1 MVFTRCRCLLSN
13 CTWAAVSWL
22 LDASWTSL
30 EPNLE
35 PLGRLLEPTW
45 SVLGASWSLLGASWS
60 QLGASWAPLGANLEP
75 LGRLL
80 EPLGHL
86 LGSTW
91 VPWPLLGPNLEPFG
105 SLRDSTWPFQL
116 TSKCNLD
123 STWRFKLDSTR
134 SNSTSLST
142 SVLQLSSCSC
152 SHYQQGSCCISFVL
166 PKGLPSSTILHL

>member
-1 MVFTRCRCLLSN
+1 MSLF
-13 CTWAAVSWL
+13 AVELHLGSCFVALVRL
-22 LDASWTSL
+22 LD
-30 EPNLE
+30 
-35 PLGRLLEPTW
+35 
-45 SVLGASWSLLGASWS
+45 VFGA
-60 QLGASWAPLGANLEP
+60 QLGASWAPLGANLERLGRLLELLGASWSQLGGSWAP
-75 LGRLL
+75 LGANLEALGRLL

-91 VPWPLLGPNLEPFG
+91 VPWPPLGPNLEPFG

-152 SHYQQGSCCISFVL
+152 SYYQQGSCCISCVL
-166 PKGLPSSTILHL
+166 TKGLPSSTILRL